1 MKWTEVTVLTTTQA
15 SEMIS
20 AILEQAGSKGVMIED
35 KNDVYANQRPEG
47 QWDIIDEAIAERI
60 GDDVRVT
67 GYYPVDEHLENAMAA
82 IREGLAGLRAQ
93 ELPFDLGKLE
103 VLTHTVDEEDWAES
117 WKKDFT
123 PIRLGEHMVVKPSWC
138 DYEAQAGDHIIELDP
153 GMAFGTG
160 THETTGMCVRLVE
173 EHVRPG
179 QKVIDLGTGTGI
191 LAIAAA
197 HMGARDVL
205 AIDLDAVAVRVAKEN
220 VENNGFAG
228 IIRVQQGD
236 LLDHGD
242 EILVPDPCFPNYYGQ
257 ANIVGATAVPVPTYE
272 KFDYRIQAAD
282 IESAITP
289 RTKAMILNSPCNP
302 TGAVLTKEDVL
313 EIAEVAKK
321 HDLWVLSDEPYDSIV
336 YDGITPY
343 SIAEAPGMRDRVMV
357 LNSFSKA
364 YAMTGW
370 RIGYL
375 LAPEPEYITKM
386 AQLQEAVASCVSTFS
401 QVAAVEAL
409 KSRSCVDQMVADYT
423 RRRDILIDG
432 INSIPGFSCR
442 KPAGSF
448 YAFVNIKA
456 FGKSSQ
462 EFAEELVEHA
472 RVVTVPGSAF
482 GEMGEGHLRLVF
494 ANSDENLKEA
504 VRRID
509 EYVRKAYPDMK

>member
-1 MKWTEVTVLTTTQA
+1 MEKDLRFSKMAREYPASGIRRMFDIAAKYDDVIKLTVGEPNFDTPQYIKDA
-15 SEMIS
+15 AKK
-20 AILEQAGSKGVMIED
+20 AIDDGMTHYAPNAG
-35 KNDVYANQRPEG
+35 
-47 QWDIIDEAIAERI
+47 IDELREAVAEKYK
-60 GDDVRVT
+60 GCWD
-67 GYYPVDEHLENAMAA
+67 GYTKGHVIITVGAM
-82 IREGLAGLRAQ
+82 EGLL
-93 ELPFDLGKLE
+93 LSM
-103 VLTHTVDEEDWAES
+103 LT
-117 WKKDFT
+117 
-123 PIRLGEHMVVKPSWC
+123 L
-138 DYEAQAGDHIIELDP
+138 LDP
-153 GMAFGTG
+153 
-160 THETTGMCVRLVE
+160 
-173 EHVRPG
+173 
-179 QKVIDLGTGTGI
+179 
-191 LAIAAA
+191 
-197 HMGARDVL
+197 
-205 AIDLDAVAVRVAKEN
+205 
-220 VENNGFAG
+220 
-228 IIRVQQGD
+228 
-236 LLDHGD
+236 GD

-336 YDGITPY
+336 YDGVQPY
-343 SIAEAPGMRDRVMV
+343 SIAEAPGMRGRVMV